1 LNYSFDFPFFNY
13 FFSNLT
19 IYIQVITDV
28 TAIILFLDKNISIME
43 KLLPFTKHDLAKI
56 TNHRNGEI
64 KFGEKMHTV
73 PKDAD
78 AITFL
83 SSCEAQY
90 VILGIPEDI
99 GIRANYGRP
108 GAASA
113 WDSGIKSIA
122 NIQHNRFCK
131 GSNIIVLGQI
141 NVSEEMAEVEHLDF
155 NSIDD
160 RSKLNKLVENIDKDV
175 SHIIYTL
182 IELGKTPII
191 IGGGHNNAYGNI
203 KGTALAKGKPINAIN
218 FDAHS
223 DFRILEGRHSGNGF
237 SYAYEEGFLKK
248 YFVFGLH
255 ENYTSKSV
263 LDIIK
268 KTEDRVRFIT
278 YDSLKIRKERDFNLE
293 MFNALEFIKDDFF
306 GIEIDLDALPN
317 IATSAMTMSGFSV
330 EELRQFISFFGKH
343 QNASYLHI
351 CEGAPD
357 LGEEKNNHLIGKL
370 IGYLITDFIKANAIE

>member
-1 LNYSFDFPFFNY
+1 MDK
-13 FFSNLT
+13 
-19 IYIQVITDV
+19 
-28 TAIILFLDKNISIME
+28 II
-43 KLLPFTKHDLAKI
+43 PFTIKDLAKI
-56 TNHRNGEI
+56 TNHRSGEI
-64 KFGEKMHTV
+64 KFGEKMLTI

-78 AITFL
+78 PTDFL
-83 SSCEAQY
+83 KKCEAKY
-90 VILGIPEDI
+90 VLFGIPEDI

-113 WDSGIKSIA
+113 WDSAIKSIA

-131 GSNIIVLGQI
+131 GSQLVVLGQLD
-141 NVSEEMAEVEHLDF
+141 VSELMKNVESLDF
-155 NSIDD
+155 NDIDD
-160 RSKLNKLVENIDKDV
+160 RSKLSQLVDKIDKDV
-175 SHIIYTL
+175 SHIIFNL
-182 IELGKTPII
+182 VKLGKTPIV
-191 IGGGHNNAYGNI
+191 IGGGHNNSYGNI

-248 YFVFGLH
+248 YFIFGLH

-268 KTEDRVRFIT
+268 KIEDRVRYAT
-278 YDSLKIRKERDFNLE
+278 YDSISIRREKEFDKE
-293 MFNALEFIKDDFF
+293 MAHALEFVNDDFF
-306 GIEIDLDALPN
+306 GIEIDLDAIPN
-317 IATSAMTMSGFSV
+317 IACSAMTMSGFSV
-330 EELRQFISFFGKH
+330 EQLRQFISFFGKNK
-343 QNASYLHI
+343 NATYLHI

-370 IGYLITDFIKANAIE
+370 IGYLITDFIKSNTTPPIQIPTSIIKML